1 MNRTLMAEP
10 PIFSKLFQKES
21 YINRRH
27 SNFFHYTLF
36 TCKLNWN
43 STNFIVNNHI
53 ENFCYHLLN
62 RNKRL
67 RGLWN
72 MNMKIWLG
80 VFLISCYSVD
90 TIIVYLHPNAISVY
104 FNIDSG
110 LLYSLSLK
118 WTYCHYQ
125 KYHLLFSRNQSNR

>member
-21 YINRRH
+21 YMNRRH

-67 RGLWN
+67 RGLWII
-72 MNMKIWLG
+72 NMKIWLSYYRYIFNQLSLG
-80 VFLISCYSVD
+80 GHNYF
-90 TIIVYLHPNAISVY
+90 LHPNAISV
-104 FNIDSG
+104 
-110 LLYSLSLK
+110 YSLSLK